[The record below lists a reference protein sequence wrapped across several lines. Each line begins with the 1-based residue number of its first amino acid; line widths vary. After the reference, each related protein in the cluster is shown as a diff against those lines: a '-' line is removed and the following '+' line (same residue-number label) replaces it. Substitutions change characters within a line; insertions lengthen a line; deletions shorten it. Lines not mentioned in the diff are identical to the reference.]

1 MSKVQIDIVA
11 TNKTSAA
18 VAGANRSLSTLKSRD
33 VVISVKSSG
42 AAQAKSAISEI
53 VGKTVTVDVKAE
65 GAALAKSAV
74 EDIPSQKAVSID
86 VSGAGALSLAKSAV
100 DDIPSQ
106 KAISIDV
113 TSNIG
118 DIQQQLN
125 ALQSGSINIG
135 SMGGGGGG
143 GGGSMGSMLPSTL
156 TRFAGGGGMGMGAL
170 GIAGGV
176 AAVGAGLV
184 AGTMSVINKYADL
197 EQGITNLVTILD
209 ADTATRRQL
218 EAKAQ
223 EIGSGDTP
231 YSSTDVAGAMEML
244 ARNGLNAAEVLGT
257 VESAAFLASATTVG
271 SQTAVENF
279 PIAADIA
286 TDALVQFGL
295 DVKDMPEVADLIA
308 GFVNTSKGDL
318 RDFAYFLA
326 RAGGVA
332 GQAVG
337 MDFSEFVSTGAA
349 MMPFFASG
357 QDMGTA
363 MNTFMLRMNN
373 LPKSSLED
381 LNALGLLQKDSIEWD
396 IKTKKVA
403 QKDAEGKTVKDEKG
417 NTVYD
422 IVETGRKI
430 DSARTMFADQ
440 EGNMRSMSEIA
451 EILRTAT
458 ADLDQ
463 DEILKFLGKTFGQD
477 AIRMGIGL
485 MGAGSEGLLAQQ
497 EKVEKVEVERMAKQ
511 KQDTLK
517 GEQSAMGGKIETLA
531 ALVGEDPAEVLRSM
545 VKSGNLSL
553 DEAIGYFNALGEKQ
567 QQLEKNR
574 DEFETASME
583 DQESM
588 IEAGYSS
595 TGHYGATGAGS
606 GLTDAAMTTFGGIGV
621 REAAR
626 GEQMIREGEA
636 QGGAFGA
643 AKIGYGTVVM
653 TVGEAFIDTATA
665 VVTWDASAATTARR
679 DRRDELHNAAVGE
692 GDLENP
698 AWMSL
703 GYDQEAGTD
712 RRNAANAEKR
722 AAQFARDEAARQE
735 GEDPIVIPASLDT
748 ASIQQQ
754 LDGSNFVVSVSPV
767 VSGTPQVSGS
777 TARRERRE
785 QTQPSGAQSSSQT
798 QARTV
803 TQNNQDEN
811 PNVLEQVGNFFSG
824 IFD

>member
-1 MSKVQIDIVA
+1 M
-11 TNKTSAA
+11 
-18 VAGANRSLSTLKSRD
+18 
-33 VVISVKSSG
+33 ISIG
-42 AAQAKSAISEI
+42 
-53 VGKTVTVDVKAE
+53 
-65 GAALAKSAV
+65 
-74 EDIPSQKAVSID
+74 
-86 VSGAGALSLAKSAV
+86 VSGAGALSLVKSAV
-100 DDIPSQ
+100 DDIPDQKAISVAVSGAGAIPLVKSAVDEIPDQKAISVGVSGAGALSLVKSAVDEIPSQ
-106 KAISIDV
+106 KAISVDV

-118 DIQQQLN
+118 AIQSQLN
-125 ALQSGSINIG
+125 EIQSGSVNIG
-135 SMGGGGGG
+135 GMGGPSAGA
-143 GGGSMGSMLPSTL
+143 GGSMGSMLPSTL

-184 AGTMSVINKYADL
+184 AGTVAVISKYADL

-209 ADTATRRQL
+209 ADIPTRRLL

-286 TDALVQFGL
+286 TDALVQFGI

-381 LNALGLLQKDSIEWD
+381 LDKLGLLQEDTIERGD
-396 IKTKKVA
+396 
-403 QKDAEGKTVKDEKG
+403 
-417 NTVYD
+417 
-422 IVETGRKI
+422 TGTI
-430 DSARTMFADQ
+430 ESARTRFSDE
-440 EGNMRSMSEIA
+440 EGQMRTMPEIA

-458 ADLDQ
+458 ADLDE

-588 IEAGYSS
+588 IEAK
-595 TGHYGATGAGS
+595 ATPRPAIMGP
-606 GLTDAAMTTFGGIGV
+606 
-621 REAAR
+621 RAR
-626 GEQMIREGEA
+626 
-636 QGGAFGA
+636 
-643 AKIGYGTVVM
+643 
-653 TVGEAFIDTATA
+653 
-665 VVTWDASAATTARR
+665 
-679 DRRDELHNAAVGE
+679 AAV
-692 GDLENP
+692 
-698 AWMSL
+698 
-703 GYDQEAGTD
+703 
-712 RRNAANAEKR
+712 
-722 AAQFARDEAARQE
+722 
-735 GEDPIVIPASLDT
+735 
-748 ASIQQQ
+748 
-754 LDGSNFVVSVSPV
+754 
-767 VSGTPQVSGS
+767 
-777 TARRERRE
+777 
-785 QTQPSGAQSSSQT
+785 
-798 QARTV
+798 
-803 TQNNQDEN
+803 
-811 PNVLEQVGNFFSG
+811 
-824 IFD
+824 